1 MTGMARRVSW
11 VLALFLIVACE
22 GVGSARLQG
31 RWRGIRVEGASGD
44 ATNAF
49 ALGTEIRVDGYAMTV
64 QANHQTQSGRY
75 RVVREDA
82 TTVVLVTDA
91 DGPGA
96 AHTFTFGEDG
106 TMRWE
111 VLAGKAIVFAHE

>member
-1 MTGMARRVSW
+1 MTVAACRASW
-11 VLALFLIVACE
+11 AAALLLVVACE

-44 ATNAF
+44 AANAF

-64 QANHQTQSGRY
+64 QSHDQTQSGRY

-96 AHTFTFGEDG
+96 AHTFTFGDDG
-106 TMRWE
+106 TMRWQ
-111 VLAGKAIVFAHE
+111 VLAGKAIVFARE

>member
-1 MTGMARRVSW
+1 MNGVVRGTPW
-11 VLALFLIVACE
+11 IALLLVACE

-31 RWRGIRVEGASGD
+31 HWRGVRVEGTTGEAP
-44 ATNAF
+44 TAF
-49 ALGTEIRVDGYAMTV
+49 ALATEIHVDGSAMTV
-64 QANHQTQSGRY
+64 TSPDQTQSGRY

-96 AHTFTFGEDG
+96 AHTFTFGDDG
-106 TMRWE
+106 TMRWA
-111 VLAGKAIVFAHE
+111 VLPGKSIVFAHE